1 MSSLPPYGTPG
12 PNASDVTGASGEGG
26 PGNGNS
32 TPPAGWYPTPTGGQQ
47 FWDGQKWLALPPPT
61 DAAAPAADLAAADER
76 PTRRRSPKW
85 VLIAG
90 AALIVLGLIGGGIA
104 WKVAD
109 DARAAEAAEAAAEA
123 AAERAAEEERE
134 AQEREEAAAAA
145 AQERRDDAERDERRA
160 SVTEIEASVKKMADG
175 HASDGIID
183 GPIIDVTCS
192 PVGGGSTDDLTEQTT
207 VFECFAA
214 NKDNGDGTMSGYTY
228 NATMNWSSGS
238 YTYGLGEA

>member
-1 MSSLPPYGTPG
+1 MSSMPPQGTPG
-12 PNASDVTGASGEGG
+12 PNAPDAMGGSGAGG
-26 PGNGNS
+26 PVIGNS
-32 TPPAGWYPTPTGGQQ
+32 PPPPGWYPTPTGGQQ
-47 FWDGQKWLALPPPT
+47 FWDGQNWLALPPPT
-61 DAAAPAADLAAADER
+61 GGPAPAADLPASGEPPTSRRSRKWILITAAA
-76 PTRRRSPKW
+76 
-85 VLIAG
+85 VL
-90 AALIVLGLIGGGIA
+90 VLGLIGGGIA

-123 AAERAAEEERE
+123 AAQRAADEERE

-145 AQERRDDAERDERRA
+145 AQETRDDAERDERRA
-160 SVTEIEASVKKMADG
+160 SVTEIEASVEKMAGG

-183 GPIIDVTCS
+183 GPIIDVSCS

-228 NATMNWSSGS
+228 NATMNWSTGS
-238 YTYGLGEA
+238 YTYGLGEP